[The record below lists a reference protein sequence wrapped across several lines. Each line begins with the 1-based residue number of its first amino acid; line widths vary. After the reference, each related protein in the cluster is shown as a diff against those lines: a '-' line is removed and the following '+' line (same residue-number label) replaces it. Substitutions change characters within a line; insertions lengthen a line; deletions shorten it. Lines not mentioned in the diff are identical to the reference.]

1 MTEQVLIAIIVC
13 VQTIGTALIG
23 IVVAWI
29 NRVRKDIGRVKTDA
43 EAARINSAAA
53 NKNSAAANVN
63 SAAARSQVE
72 NDHSTNLRVENDSRH
87 AETKGWFDG
96 LRNDVT
102 AEFRAVR
109 SDIGAIRQ
117 EMLTDRQAHQQ
128 TQRVNN
134 DTHESIVDRLTNLEQ
149 KETS

>member
-1 MTEQVLIAIIVC
+1 MTEQVMVTLITAGQAI
-13 VQTIGTALIG
+13 TLALIG
-23 IVVAWI
+23 LIGIWLG
-29 NRVRKDIGRVKTDA
+29 RVRKDVGRVKTDA
-43 EAARINSAAA
+43 EAARVNAAAA
-53 NKNSAAANVN
+53 NAN
-63 SAAARSQVE
+63 SAAARVQVE

-96 LRNDVT
+96 LRDDVT

>member
-1 MTEQVLIAIIVC
+1 MVTLITAGQAI
-13 VQTIGTALIG
+13 TLALIG
-23 IVVAWI
+23 LIGIWLG
-29 NRVRKDIGRVKTDA
+29 RVRKDVGRVKTDA
-43 EAARINSAAA
+43 EAARVNAAAA
-53 NKNSAAANVN
+53 NAN
-63 SAAARSQVE
+63 SAAARVQVE
-72 NDHSTNLRVENDSRH
+72 NDHSTNMRVENDSRH
-87 AETKGWFDG
+87 AETKGWIDG
-96 LRNDVT
+96 LRDDVT